1 MREILLT
8 SSVLILAVLLLR
20 RAFRDRI
27 SRRAQYV
34 LWALVLVRL
43 LVPVSLPGADF
54 SVLSAAEPVGR
65 TVTERLEQ
73 REIYRVPLAPSPMG
87 TAPQVTS
94 PAPQIEGGGSPSG
107 EAAAPSGGEEAFSY
121 PVIRERVV
129 TAADLLT
136 VLWLIGIAAMAVWFL
151 VTNLRF
157 WQKLRRTRA
166 PYAAENCRYPVYLVE
181 AGLPSPCLF
190 GLFRPAIYLT
200 PAVVTSPE
208 RLRHVLAHETAH
220 ARHLDPLWSL
230 LRSVCLAVYWFDP
243 LVWIAAAVS
252 KADGELACDEAAIQ
266 ALGEGER
273 IPYGKTLLSLIPV
286 RTGPGS
292 PLLSATTMT
301 ADKRQLKDRIT
312 RIAQG
317 QQTRAAALFL
327 VLALAA
333 GVCAVTFTGA
343 KADGETGGVRS
354 LTGDE
359 LAYFN
364 EEFFNQEGTYSIR
377 NQFLNSLYENSE
389 DIDLFELLY
398 CGTGIDAPMTDE
410 ELRQVGSFDTAG
422 ELICPVDKMSVE
434 AINQV
439 LLENTGLTL
448 EETGRIGMDY
458 FQYLP
463 EYDAYY
469 HSHGDTN
476 YFSGVNITAGERVGD
491 TIRLYYDDT
500 FHVDGWKCVT
510 LEEQADGSYWF
521 VSNQPSERPAIPTVY
536 PEGEPVLTIPL
547 TDLTPY
553 EPETMEVIRH
563 RNDCA
568 ERGTGYIMH
577 TEDGDEL
584 SVRTYLSTDGNL
596 YAAVIYDEAAGR
608 DGMRTWDVG
617 CFFTFPEHNTLSY
630 SDSGGYAVSMDSF
643 SDLFGHDGLVIRYS
657 GELDEHTGATFHDY
671 YYFDTEG
678 NPVLLA
684 RVYGTE
690 SAVLDLDGDGANE
703 LLSDGGQ
710 LVFQRDGQL
719 YEADLTALLAENW
732 PEMDFWDYSTID
744 VSRRCL
750 TVRGTVRNESDD
762 GPYSFTRCL
771 CFDGEDLLVYK
782 NLVNYTD
789 HVADSIDV
797 PDRVLSAAKDAVLSA
812 LDYWRGHTGAM
823 GHVDGQWQQTG
834 TQAEWDDWRI
844 AELVLTDTVPAYP
857 ELGMRV
863 YGLHY
868 ELHTTTPE
876 DVMLAG
882 GMYMDEDGWVGGL
895 NTLPPVLVFHI
906 TPDGEYVLLQSSIPN
921 DVGRSSDN
929 PMFAGLM
936 AQAALENGLLAP
948 SEVRP
953 VDLYYMFYN
962 NCGVFLNLIG
972 AVSLEEQ
979 NSTLLDA
986 MATYA
991 VGVEPSDNLLVNGL
1005 QRLEEYDYDLTEEG
1019 ELAKIRL
1026 QNAWTRAQEE
1036 AER

>member
-166 PYAAENCRYPVYLVE
+166 PYAAENYRYPVYLVE

-190 GLFRPAIYLT
+190 GPVRPAIYLT
-200 PAVVTSPE
+200 PAAVETPE

-354 LTGDE
+354 LTGD
-359 LAYFN
+359 
-364 EEFFNQEGTYSIR
+364 
-377 NQFLNSLYENSE
+377 
-389 DIDLFELLY
+389 
-398 CGTGIDAPMTDE
+398 
-410 ELRQVGSFDTAG
+410 
-422 ELICPVDKMSVE
+422 
-434 AINQV
+434 
-439 LLENTGLTL
+439 
-448 EETGRIGMDY
+448 
-458 FQYLP
+458 
-463 EYDAYY
+463 YD
-469 HSHGDTN
+469 
-476 YFSGVNITAGERVGD
+476 R
-491 TIRLYYDDT
+491 
-500 FHVDGWKCVT
+500 
-510 LEEQADGSYWF
+510 
-521 VSNQPSERPAIPTVY
+521 
-536 PEGEPVLTIPL
+536 
-547 TDLTPY
+547 
-553 EPETMEVIRH
+553 
-563 RNDCA
+563 
-568 ERGTGYIMH
+568 
-577 TEDGDEL
+577 
-584 SVRTYLSTDGNL
+584 
-596 YAAVIYDEAAGR
+596 
-608 DGMRTWDVG
+608 
-617 CFFTFPEHNTLSY
+617 
-630 SDSGGYAVSMDSF
+630 
-643 SDLFGHDGLVIRYS
+643 
-657 GELDEHTGATFHDY
+657 
-671 YYFDTEG
+671 
-678 NPVLLA
+678 
-684 RVYGTE
+684 
-690 SAVLDLDGDGANE
+690 
-703 LLSDGGQ
+703 
-710 LVFQRDGQL
+710 
-719 YEADLTALLAENW
+719 
-732 PEMDFWDYSTID
+732 
-744 VSRRCL
+744 
-750 TVRGTVRNESDD
+750 
-762 GPYSFTRCL
+762 
-771 CFDGEDLLVYK
+771 
-782 NLVNYTD
+782 
-789 HVADSIDV
+789 
-797 PDRVLSAAKDAVLSA
+797 
-812 LDYWRGHTGAM
+812 
-823 GHVDGQWQQTG
+823 
-834 TQAEWDDWRI
+834 
-844 AELVLTDTVPAYP
+844 
-857 ELGMRV
+857 
-863 YGLHY
+863 
-868 ELHTTTPE
+868 
-876 DVMLAG
+876 
-882 GMYMDEDGWVGGL
+882 
-895 NTLPPVLVFHI
+895 
-906 TPDGEYVLLQSSIPN
+906 
-921 DVGRSSDN
+921 
-929 PMFAGLM
+929 
-936 AQAALENGLLAP
+936 
-948 SEVRP
+948 
-953 VDLYYMFYN
+953 
-962 NCGVFLNLIG
+962 
-972 AVSLEEQ
+972 
-979 NSTLLDA
+979 
-986 MATYA
+986 
-991 VGVEPSDNLLVNGL
+991 
-1005 QRLEEYDYDLTEEG
+1005 
-1019 ELAKIRL
+1019 
-1026 QNAWTRAQEE
+1026 
-1036 AER
+1036 

>member
-190 GLFRPAIYLT
+190 GPVRPAIYLT
-200 PAVVTSPE
+200 PAVVASPE

-377 NQFLNSLYENSE
+377 NQFLNSLYEKPE

-422 ELICPVDKMSVE
+422 ELICPVDKMPVE

-553 EPETMEVIRH
+553 EPETMEAIRH